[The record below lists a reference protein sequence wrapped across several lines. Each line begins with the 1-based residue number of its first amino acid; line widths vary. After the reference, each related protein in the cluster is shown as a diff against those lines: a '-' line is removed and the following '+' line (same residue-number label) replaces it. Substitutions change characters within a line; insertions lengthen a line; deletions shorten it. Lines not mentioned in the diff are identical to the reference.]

1 MRKLAL
7 MILVAV
13 TSQTTWADAVS
24 DLKNYL
30 NSTQSLQANFKQTV
44 TSQQGK
50 VQQSSGTLA
59 IQRPGLFRW
68 IYQKPFEQLII
79 ADGKQIWLYDPDLKQ
94 ATVKPVGK
102 ALESSPA
109 ALLAGNN
116 QFERNYKLRSL
127 ASSEGIDWLE
137 AIPKQ
142 ADQSFNAI
150 KLGFS
155 QGQLTQMELHDN
167 FGQTTRIYFSA
178 LKINPKIDASQFSF
192 TPPKDADVIRE

>member
-7 MILVAV
+7 IILVAV

-30 NSTQSLQANFKQTV
+30 SSTQSLQANFKQTV

-50 VQQSSGTLA
+50 IQNSSGTLS

-79 ADGKQIWLYDPDLKQ
+79 ADGKQVWLYDPDLKQ
-94 ATVKPVGK
+94 ATVKAMGK

-116 QFERNYKLRSL
+116 QFERNYTLRPLPSR
-127 ASSEGIDWLE
+127 EGIDWLE
-137 AIPKQ
+137 ATPKQ
-142 ADQSFNAI
+142 ADQSFNSV

-155 QGQLTQMELHDN
+155 QGQLMQMELHDN

-178 LKINPKIDASQFSF
+178 LKINPKIDASQFRF

>member
-7 MILVAV
+7 MILLAV
-13 TSQTTWADAVS
+13 TSQTSWADAVS

-30 NSTQSLQANFKQTV
+30 SSTQSLQANFKQTV

-59 IQRPGLFRW
+59 IQRPSLFRW

-94 ATVKPVGK
+94 ATVKAASK

-116 QFERNYKLRSL
+116 QFERHYKLRSL

-142 ADQSFNAI
+142 ADQSFDSI

-155 QGQLTQMELHDN
+155 QGQLTQMELHDH

-178 LKINPKIDASQFSF
+178 LKINPKIDVSQFSF

>member
-7 MILVAV
+7 IILLAV
-13 TSQTTWADAVS
+13 TSQTALADAAG

-30 NSTQSLQANFKQTV
+30 SNTQSLQASFKQTV

-50 VQQSSGTLA
+50 VQQSSGILA

-68 IYQKPFEQLII
+68 VYQKPFEQLII
-79 ADGKQIWLYDPDLKQ
+79 ADGKQVWLYDPDLKQ
-94 ATVKPVGK
+94 ATVKDIGK

-116 QFERNYKLRSL
+116 QFERNYKLRTL
-127 ASSEGIDWLE
+127 ASSEGVDWLE

-142 ADQSFNAI
+142 PDQSFDAV
-150 KLGFS
+150 KLGFT
-155 QGQLTQMELHDN
+155 QGQLTQMELHDH

-178 LKINPKIDASQFSF
+178 LKINPKIDAGQFRFS
-192 TPPKDADVIRE
+192 PPKDADVIRE

>member
-7 MILVAV
+7 MILLAV
-13 TSQTTWADAVS
+13 TSQTSWADAVS

-30 NSTQSLQANFKQTV
+30 SSTQSLQANFKQTV

-68 IYQKPFEQLII
+68 VYQKPFEQLII

-94 ATVKPVGK
+94 ATVKAMGK

-116 QFERNYKLRSL
+116 QFERNYKLRAL

-137 AIPKQ
+137 ATPKQ
-142 ADQSFNAI
+142 ADPSFDLI
-150 KLGFS
+150 KLGFN

-178 LKINPKIDASQFSF
+178 LKVNPKIDASQFSF

>member
-7 MILVAV
+7 IILVTV
-13 TSQTTWADAVS
+13 TSQTAWADAAG

-30 NSTQSLQANFKQTV
+30 TNTQSLQASFRQTV

-94 ATVKPVGK
+94 ATVKDMGK

-116 QFERNYKLRSL
+116 QFERNYKLRPL
-127 ASSEGIDWLE
+127 ASSEGVDWLE

-142 ADQSFNAI
+142 ADQSFETV

-155 QGQLTQMELHDN
+155 QGQLTQMELHDH

-178 LKINPKIDASQFSF
+178 LKINPKLDASQFRF
-192 TPPKDADVIRE
+192 IPPKDADVIRE

>member
-68 IYQKPFEQLII
+68 VYQKPFEQLII

-94 ATVKPVGK
+94 ATVKAMGK

-116 QFERNYKLRSL
+116 QFERNYKLRAL

-137 AIPKQ
+137 ATPKQ
-142 ADQSFNAI
+142 ADPSFDLI
-150 KLGFS
+150 KLGFN

-178 LKINPKIDASQFSF
+178 LKVNPRIDASQFSF

>member
-1 MRKLAL
+1 MHKLAL

-30 NSTQSLQANFKQTV
+30 SSTQSLQANFKQTV

-94 ATVKPVGK
+94 ATVKSVGK

-116 QFERNYKLRSL
+116 QFERNYKLRAL

-142 ADQSFNAI
+142 ADQSFNVI

-155 QGQLTQMELHDN
+155 QGQLMQMELHDN

>member
-7 MILVAV
+7 IILVAV

-30 NSTQSLQANFKQTV
+30 SSTQSLQANFKQTV

-50 VQQSSGTLA
+50 IQNSSGTLS

-79 ADGKQIWLYDPDLKQ
+79 ADGKQVWLYDPDLKQ
-94 ATVKPVGK
+94 ATVKAMGK

-116 QFERNYKLRSL
+116 QFERNYTLRPLPSR
-127 ASSEGIDWLE
+127 EGIDWLE
-137 AIPKQ
+137 ATPKQ
-142 ADQSFNAI
+142 ADQSFNSV

-155 QGQLTQMELHDN
+155 QGQLMQMELHDN

-178 LKINPKIDASQFSF
+178 LKINPKIDAGQFRF